1 MATTDSLIDSSN
13 REMDLAWQF
22 IANTGVSVFL
32 TGKAGTGKTTFLRHL
47 RTILPKRM
55 VVLAPTGVAAIN
67 AGGQTIHSFFQFA
80 PGPFIPGAIS
90 KEANNL
96 FRMAKHKKNLIRSLD
111 LLVIDEISMVRAD
124 LLDRI
129 DDALRRYRDPSRPF
143 GGVQLLLIGD
153 LMQLSPVIKNDEWA
167 MLSQYYPTPYF
178 FSSNALASLHYVTI
192 ELRNIYRQQDPA
204 FIDLLA
210 KVRCGKVGYAD
221 LQLLNS
227 RFIPNFSSDQPGW
240 IRLTT
245 HNLAAHSYNEARLAR
260 INSKQL
266 NFPCSVTGDFPEQN
280 YPAEPSLALKKG
292 AQVMFIKNDVSAAH
306 AYYNG
311 KIGTV
316 TGISS
321 TAVEVTCPD
330 SDDPIVVTP
339 VTWDNTKY
347 TLDPVSKEIKEEVVG
362 SFTQYPLRLAWAITI
377 HKSQGLTF
385 DKAVLDINDAFA
397 HGQSYVA
404 LSRCRSLHGMVLTA
418 PVNAGALITDSTVNS
433 FIDAETAKKDAI
445 ISSLPSL
452 KQQYFFSLL
461 DELYSFA
468 DIDRDYQWMLRV
480 VDEHLSSQY
489 PKFLIRLKAV
499 QRPLQERLTDIAAR
513 FRPLYAA
520 ALQQSSSIIPDSPI
534 EKRIADSC
542 RYFAEAVKEIFES
555 LITKDAIINIENK
568 RVAEIYGNAL
578 SALRNSVLLKYAL
591 FSELAKKTFSTS
603 AYLDIKARTAISL
616 DENTTA
622 TKNKRRKANP
632 RQTEKSADKAF
643 GQSITMKS
651 TPMASTAMRETAVEN
666 GAMGATATKK
676 KASGKRSKGGTF
688 KATLRLHESGLSP
701 DQIAQKRN
709 LKSSTIYDHLAQL
722 VAQGLIDIDDLVS
735 KEHRLI
741 IRNAALQFTTAYTL
755 KDIREIVP
763 DDISYPEIKI
773 TINSLNR

>member
-13 REMDLAWQF
+13 REMNLAWQF

-47 RTILPKRM
+47 RSILPKRM

-80 PGPFIPGAIS
+80 PGPFIPGAKS

-153 LMQLSPVIKNDEWA
+153 LMQLSPVTKNDEWA

-178 FSSNALASLHYVTI
+178 FSSNALAALHYVTV

-245 HNLAAHSYNEARLAR
+245 HNLAAHSYNEAQLAR
-260 INSKQL
+260 IDSKQL

-404 LSRCRSLHGMVLTA
+404 LSRCRSLQGMVLTA

-452 KQQYFFSLL
+452 KQQYFLSLL

-520 ALQQSSSIIPDSPI
+520 ALQQSSGIIADSPI

-542 RYFAEAVKEIFES
+542 HYFAEAVKEIFES

-568 RVAEIYGNAL
+568 RIAEIYGNAL
-578 SALRNSVLLKYAL
+578 SALRNSVLLKYGI
-591 FSELAKKTFSTS
+591 FKGLADTPFTTGV
-603 AYLDIKARTAISL
+603 YLDIKARTLLNNL
-616 DENTTA
+616 DGKTAAGTT
-622 TKNKRRKANP
+622 RRQRKAK
-632 RQTEKSADKAF
+632 EKLAKE
-643 GQSITMKS
+643 KK
-651 TPMASTAMRETAVEN
+651 AVEKK
-666 GAMGATATKK
+666 TK
-676 KASGKRSKGGTF
+676 ADTVEE
-688 KATLRLHESGLSP
+688 TLRLYNAGMTP
-701 DQIAQKRN
+701 DEIASRRN
-709 LKSSTIYDHLAQL
+709 LKPWTIYGHLGRL
-722 VAQGLIDIDDLVS
+722 VSKGLIDIDDLVS
-735 KEHRLI
+735 KEHQLI
-741 IRNAALQFTTAYTL
+741 IRNAAARFTTAYTL

-763 DDISYPEIKI
+763 ANISYPEIKI
-773 TINSLNR
+773 TIDNL